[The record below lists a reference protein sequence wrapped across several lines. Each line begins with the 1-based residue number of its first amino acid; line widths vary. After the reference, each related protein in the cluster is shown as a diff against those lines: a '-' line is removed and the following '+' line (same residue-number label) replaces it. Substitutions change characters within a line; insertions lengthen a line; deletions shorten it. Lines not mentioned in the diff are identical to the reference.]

1 MLLTVY
7 LSGFERSTYAYL
19 PPYLF
24 VLVITA
30 AHLFN
35 ICVFFNMKGRV
46 NITDGNIEY
55 IFYLNM
61 ILKLFILFIK

>member
-1 MLLTVY
+1 
-7 LSGFERSTYAYL
+7 
-19 PPYLF
+19 
-24 VLVITA
+24 
-30 AHLFN
+30 
-35 ICVFFNMKGRV
+35 MKGRV